1 MVYPN
6 IGLLHSTKH
15 DYLMIKLINSITK
28 KESVQRHV
36 KSTHCVEVYIDVKI
50 YEKIKDNYNV
60 KVILMAP

>member
-1 MVYPN
+1 
-6 IGLLHSTKH
+6 
-15 DYLMIKLINSITK
+15 
-28 KESVQRHV
+28 V

>member
-28 KESVQRHV
+28 KESVQRYIEEEYIVQATSYMKVV
-36 KSTHCVEVYIDVKI
+36 KDKG
-50 YEKIKDNYNV
+50 
-60 KVILMAP
+60 M